1 MCIRDSG
8 DGNYNIVDVDDD
20 GDGIL
25 TNLEGNIDTDG
36 DGLPNYLDID
46 SDNDGITDAQEW
58 ADNADTDQDGVPDY
72 LDAVDNSHEI
82 VPTCDKGYEDACEKN
97 RVCGLATQTQQP
109 WLLALWGALLAGLM
123 MMRRRR
129 FIA

>member
-1 MCIRDSG
+1 MCNGRDDDGDGNIDEGFADISGDNAPDCFETLDTDG

-36 DGLPNYLDID
+36 DGLPNYLDTD

-58 ADNADTDQDGVPDY
+58 ADNADTDQDVY
-72 LDAVDNSHEI
+72 L
-82 VPTCDKGYEDACEKN
+82 T
-97 RVCGLATQTQQP
+97 T
-109 WLLALWGALLAGLM
+109 
-123 MMRRRR
+123 
-129 FIA
+129 